1 MIVVWQEFKRNL
13 LNIKKKKKHYA
24 KQILLFSNHNIVS
37 VLKLQHLTAPM
48 YIQLCQLYLP
58 KNSSS
63 SSSSSKKSSP
73 STICHVSKSKAYVRY
88 TQCICKS
95 GWLAQFTICYL
106 CYWFQNLRS
115 FMSQICKNSEVVDR
129 NHFLQGRSFG
139 NGAYG
144 ETLYKIFHQQQPF
157 MTTVGLHRYV
167 PQYKNRSMYWSPVG
181 QVAHSEQ

>member
-1 MIVVWQEFKRNL
+1 MKWHCRSEYYVILMIVVWQEFKRNP

-73 STICHVSKSKAYVRY
+73 STICHVSKSKAHVRY

-115 FMSQICKNSEVVDR
+115 FMSQICKNSEIVDC
-129 NHFLQGRSFG
+129 NHYLQGRPFG
-139 NGAYG
+139 IGAYG
-144 ETLYKIFHQQQPF
+144 EKL
-157 MTTVGLHRYV
+157 
-167 PQYKNRSMYWSPVG
+167 
-181 QVAHSEQ
+181 